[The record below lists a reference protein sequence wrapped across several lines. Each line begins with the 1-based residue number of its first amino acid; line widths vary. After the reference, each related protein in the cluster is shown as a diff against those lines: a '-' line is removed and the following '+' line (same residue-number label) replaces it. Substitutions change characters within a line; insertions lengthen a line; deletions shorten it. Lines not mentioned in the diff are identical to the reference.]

1 MSSADKE
8 RIKTILAS
16 YTKAVMRLE
25 QGLKEDPHDHD
36 IVIDGVIQRF
46 EFCFELA
53 WKALKAFLRY
63 QGVDCNSPRSCIKS
77 AFTMTLIS
85 AEDKWINMLED
96 RNRTAHIYDEDE
108 ARKIYRTVKNTYA
121 NELLQLKK
129 ALLTRTE

>member
-1 MSSADKE
+1 MRSADKE

-53 WKALKAFLRY
+53 WKADSSW
-63 QGVDCNSPRSCIKS
+63 G
-77 AFTMTLIS
+77 
-85 AEDKWINMLED
+85 E
-96 RNRTAHIYDEDE
+96 
-108 ARKIYRTVKNTYA
+108 
-121 NELLQLKK
+121 KK
-129 ALLTRTE
+129 EGEYTF